1 MNRSIVQSVLL
12 TAALLF
18 SVSLSIAAYGKAA
31 APSEAAAGPKAV
43 EPGAKAKKKA
53 TAPVKLVD
61 INSASKAELKKLPLL
76 NDVQVDRIIEGRPYL
91 SKANLVTHN
100 IIPRGIYEQIKDQ
113 IVAVQKKEA
122 KKK

>member
-1 MNRSIVQSVLL
+1 MKRSIVQSMLL
-12 TAALLF
+12 AAALL
-18 SVSLSIAAYGKAA
+18 LATNLTIAADSKAA
-31 APSEAAAGPKAV
+31 TPGEAVAGPKAV
-43 EPGAKAKKKA
+43 ETGAKAKKRA
-53 TAPVKLVD
+53 SAPVKRVD

-76 NDVQVDRIIEGRPYL
+76 NEVQIDRIIEGRPYL